1 MAEIRPDQ
9 YQNRDKQ
16 KDVEIKRDVKLYI
29 TKSYVIEVFLCN
41 SMFNPMTTFP
51 ASWFEIPEFDMLIY
65 EVLCHLKR
73 HDLNLSMTK
82 LASCIFTM
90 WSSCAGQTCYLRTC
104 KTEKF
109 SCRQENTHCQAF
121 FQNSFSSL
129 LSILVGD
136 SRDFWIHILKHFHI
150 LFCWSIVFLSSWC

>member
-1 MAEIRPDQ
+1 M
-9 YQNRDKQ
+9 
-16 KDVEIKRDVKLYI
+16 
-29 TKSYVIEVFLCN
+29 FLMRFACN
-41 SMFNPMTTFP
+41 FCRR
-51 ASWFEIPEFDMLIY
+51 ASIFDSLTSRTCGRK
-65 EVLCHLKR
+65 V
-73 HDLNLSMTK
+73 NFSMTK

-150 LFCWSIVFLSSWC
+150 LFCWSIVFLSSWCYDKVVTGVYKFFCFKMNCAGAMIC